1 MLLDSLESN
10 KNLNDRVYDI
20 AIIGLGPAGST
31 FARLL
36 DKNFSVIAFDKK
48 SDDENSSFK
57 KPCGGLL
64 AEDAQKCFSKFGL
77 TLPLN
82 VLVDPQIFCVKTIDI
97 KTTLTKYYQRFYMN
111 LDRHKFDIWL
121 KSLIPEHIKIENNVV
136 CTKVEKENDIYKIF
150 IQKGENKLEYK
161 AKYIIGAD
169 GAASIVRK
177 TIYPNKKLT
186 SYLSIQQWFED
197 KHKKPFYSCIFDPEV
212 TDCYSWG
219 LSKNGKF
226 IFGGAFPIKNG
237 REKFELLKEK
247 VKPYGFQLE
256 NPIKTEACL
265 VLRPANPFEFCCGE
279 KNAFLIGEAAGFIS
293 PSSLEGMSYAFE
305 SAYILS
311 EIFNKK
317 KFFLNYEYKKST
329 IPIKIKLAT
338 KLLKNPFMYNPIL
351 RAIVMKSS
359 FQSIEIISELS
370 E

>member
-1 MLLDSLESN
+1 MEVSIIM
-10 KNLNDRVYDI
+10 NDKVFDI

-48 SDDENSSFK
+48 SNDKNSSFE

-97 KTTLTKYYQRFYMN
+97 KTECIKYYQRFYIN
-111 LDRHKFDIWL
+111 LDRHKFDTWL
-121 KSLIPEHIKIENNVV
+121 KSLIPQNIQIEDNVV
-136 CTKVEKENDIYKIF
+136 CTKIEKEDDIYKIL
-150 IQKGENKLEYK
+150 ILKGNDKLEYK

-197 KHKKPFYSCIFDPEV
+197 KHKKPFYSCIFDSEI

-237 REKFELLKEK
+237 RDKFELLKAK
-247 VKPYGFQLE
+247 VKPYGFKLE
-256 NPIKTEACL
+256 NPIKTEACM
-265 VLRPANPFEFCCGE
+265 VLRPSNPFEFCCG
-279 KNAFLIGEAAGFIS
+279 KNNAFLIGEAAGFIS

-317 KFFLNYEYKKST
+317 KFSSNFEYTKLT
-329 IPIKIKLAT
+329 IPIKIKLTT

-359 FQSIEIISELS
+359 FQSIKMVTDLS